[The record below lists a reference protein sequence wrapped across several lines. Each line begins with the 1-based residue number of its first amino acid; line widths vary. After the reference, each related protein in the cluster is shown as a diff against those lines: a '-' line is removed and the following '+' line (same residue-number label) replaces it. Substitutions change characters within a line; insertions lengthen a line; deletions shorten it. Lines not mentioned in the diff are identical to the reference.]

1 MRPRLSIHLQ
11 NFGQDGVDIDRLV
24 RLAESADEAGID
36 RVVVSDHVVFGN
48 DLEAYAD
55 PRIGGIEGGKQPTGP
70 DGWWL
75 EPLAVL
81 TYVAARTSRVRLG
94 TSILLAALRRPIV
107 LAKQLST
114 IDVMSNGRLDVG
126 VGVGWQREEY
136 TASDLRFDDRGTH
149 LDRTL
154 EALTSVWKGRS
165 NWTGPAGSAEV
176 HQYPRPVQQ
185 GDDGRPRVPLWIAGT
200 ARARTIE
207 RIVRFGDGW
216 IPWGPDIAEPAKGVA
231 AIKRA
236 LDEAGRA
243 PAGLRVETRVG
254 VPGFRKGSPDWD
266 ALRSEAA
273 RLTEAG
279 VTDLRLDHVN
289 VESRQHELDVLSQ
302 AVAEVART

>member
-1 MRPRLSIHLQ
+1 VRPRLSIHLN
-11 NFGQDGVDIDRLV
+11 NFGQNGVDVDRLV
-24 RLAESADEAGID
+24 RLAENADAAGID

-81 TYVAARTSRVRLG
+81 TYVAARTQNIRLG

-114 IDVMSNGRLDVG
+114 IDVMSNGRLDIG

-136 TASDLRFDDRGTH
+136 TASDLDFAGRGGH

-154 EALTSVWKGRS
+154 GALRAAWSGRMD
-165 NWTGPAGSAEV
+165 WDGPAGSTEI
-176 HQYPRPVQQ
+176 HQYPRPVQT
-185 GDDGRPRVPLWIAGT
+185 GADGAPRVPLWIAGT
-200 ARARTIE
+200 SRARTID

-216 IPWGPDIAEPAKGVA
+216 IPWGPDIAEPSAGVA

-236 LDEAGRA
+236 LDEAGRSSDD
-243 PAGLRVETRVG
+243 LCVETRLG
-254 VPGFRKGSPDWD
+254 VPGLRSGTPDWGV
-266 ALRSEAA
+266 LRSEAA
-273 RLTEAG
+273 RLSDAG
-279 VTDLRLDHVN
+279 VTDLRLDPVN
-289 VESRQHELDVLSQ
+289 VESSEHELDLLSR
-302 AVAEVART
+302 AVAEVAGR

>member
-1 MRPRLSIHLQ
+1 MRPRLSIHLN
-11 NFGQDGVDIDRLV
+11 NFGQSGIDIDRLV
-24 RLAESADEAGID
+24 RLAENADAAGID

-81 TYVAARTSRVRLG
+81 TYVAARTQNIRLG

-114 IDVMSNGRLDVG
+114 IDVMSNGRLDIG

-136 TASDLRFDDRGTH
+136 TASDLDFAGRGGH

-154 EALTSVWKGRS
+154 GALRAAWSGSMDWD
-165 NWTGPAGSAEV
+165 GPAGSTEI
-176 HQYPRPVQQ
+176 HQYPQPAQT
-185 GDDGRPRVPLWIAGT
+185 GKDGVPRIPLWIAGT
-200 ARARTIE
+200 SRARTIE

-216 IPWGPDIAEPAKGVA
+216 IPWGPDIAEPGGGTS

-236 LDEAGRA
+236 LEDADRSSDD
-243 PAGLRVETRVG
+243 LCVETRVG
-254 VPGFRKGSPDWD
+254 VPGFRSGTPEWGV
-266 ALRSEAA
+266 LRSETA
-273 RLTEAG
+273 RLSEAG
-279 VTDLRLDHVN
+279 VTDLRLDSVN
-289 VESRQHELDVLSQ
+289 VESSDHELDVLSQ
-302 AVAEVART
+302 AVAEVAES

>member
-11 NFGQDGVDIDRLV
+11 NFGQDGIDIERLV

-55 PRIGGIEGGKQPTGP
+55 PRIGGIEGGQQPTGP

-81 TYVAARTSRVRLG
+81 TYVAARTTRIRLG

-114 IDVMSNGRLDVG
+114 IDVMSNGRLDIG

-136 TASDLRFDDRGTH
+136 LASDLDFAARGGH

-154 EALTSVWKGRS
+154 EALTSVWTGHS
-165 NWTGPAGSAEV
+165 SWTGPVGSAEI
-176 HQYPRPVQQ
+176 HQFPRPVQHGV
-185 GDDGRPRVPLWIAGT
+185 GDLPRVPLWIAGT
-200 ARARTIE
+200 SRARTIE

-216 IPWGPDIAEPAKGVA
+216 IPWGPDITEPAKGVA
-231 AIKRA
+231 SIKRA
-236 LDEAGRA
+236 LDEVGRRSTD
-243 PAGLRVETRVG
+243 LRVETRVG
-254 VPGFRKGSPDWD
+254 VPGIRKGSPDWSV
-266 ALRSEAA
+266 LRSEAA

-289 VESRQHELDVLSQ
+289 VESRQHELEVLSQ
-302 AVAEVART
+302 AVAEVTRS

>member
-1 MRPRLSIHLQ
+1 MRPRLSIHLN
-11 NFGQDGVDIDRLV
+11 NFGQSGIDIDRLV
-24 RLAESADEAGID
+24 RLAENADAAGID

-75 EPLAVL
+75 EPLALL
-81 TYVAARTSRVRLG
+81 TYVAARTQKIRLG

-114 IDVMSNGRLDVG
+114 IDVMSNGRLDIG

-136 TASDLRFDDRGTH
+136 TASDLDFAGRGGH

-154 EALTSVWKGRS
+154 GALRAAWSGSMDWD
-165 NWTGPAGSAEV
+165 GPAGSTEI
-176 HQYPRPVQQ
+176 HQYPQPAQT
-185 GDDGRPRVPLWIAGT
+185 GKDGVPRIPLWIAGT
-200 ARARTIE
+200 SRARTIE

-216 IPWGPDIAEPAKGVA
+216 IPWGPDIAEPAGGIS

-236 LDEAGRA
+236 LEDADRSSDD
-243 PAGLRVETRVG
+243 LCVETRVG
-254 VPGFRKGSPDWD
+254 VPGFRSGTPEWGV
-266 ALRSEAA
+266 LRSETA
-273 RLTEAG
+273 RLSEAG
-279 VTDLRLDHVN
+279 VTDLRLDSVN
-289 VESRQHELDVLSQ
+289 VESSDHELDVLSQ
-302 AVAEVART
+302 AVAEVAES

>member
-11 NFGQDGVDIDRLV
+11 NFGQNGIDIDRLV

-36 RVVVSDHVVFGN
+36 RVVVSDHVVFGD

-81 TYVAARTSRVRLG
+81 TYVAARTSNVRLG
-94 TSILLAALRRPIV
+94 PSILLAALRRPIV

-136 TASDLRFDDRGTH
+136 TASDLDFATRGAH

-154 EALTSVWKGRS
+154 DAITTVWSGHS
-165 NWTGPAGSAEV
+165 HWTGPAGSTEI
-176 HQYPRPVQQ
+176 HQYPRPVQRA
-185 GDDGRPRVPLWIAGT
+185 GDGEPHIPLWIAGT
-200 ARARTIE
+200 SRTRTIE

-216 IPWGPDIAEPAKGVA
+216 IPWGPDIAEPARGVA
-231 AIKRA
+231 SIRRA
-236 LDEAGRA
+236 LDEAGRRSTE
-243 PAGLRVETRVG
+243 LRVETRVG
-254 VPGFRKGSPDWD
+254 VPGIRKGSPDWSV
-266 ALRSEAA
+266 LRSEAA